1 MSSKAKKEKDLKDE
15 ELEVEET
22 EDDSK
27 VDDSKDE
34 KSEAEEA
41 KDEETKEEESK
52 AEEKD
57 KETFESKYLRM
68 TADFQNFKRRVD
80 KEKSDIHAFAN
91 ERFAKDLLEV
101 LDNFERAIEQDK
113 TENVD
118 EQYVKGMELILMQ
131 LRDVLKKNGVEEIE
145 ALGVEFD
152 PNFHHAVAMESS
164 DKYDKGVVMD
174 VMQKG
179 YKIKDRVIRPSMV
192 RVAE

>member
-1 MSSKAKKEKDLKDE
+1 MTSKKEKDLEKDKAEDVEDTESKE
-15 ELEVEET
+15 EQEVDESEESS
-22 EDDSK
+22 ED
-27 VDDSKDE
+27 
-34 KSEAEEA
+34 AEA
-41 KDEETKEEESK
+41 KDASDEKDD
-52 AEEKD
+52 EKD

-80 KEKSDIHAFAN
+80 KEKSDIRSYAN
-91 ERFAKDLLEV
+91 ENFAKDLLEV

-131 LRDVLKKNGVEEIE
+131 LREVLKNNGVEEIA
-145 ALGVEFD
+145 ALGEEFD
-152 PNFHHAVAMESS
+152 PNFHHAVAMETSEE
-164 DKYDKGVVMD
+164 YEKGKVMD

-179 YKIKDRVIRPSMV
+179 YKLKDKVIRPAMV